1 MAKYKIGDTIHK
13 IGEKQL
19 RPLKIEAI
27 TKDEE
32 YVFEDKGFY
41 LGSDCDAL
49 FELVTGETYRH
60 YTKQGLFYSLIPRPP
75 KIELDEKKIRE
86 ILESSEIT
94 SRFSIREFLE
104 ESIIK
109 SHFEQDSNGDM
120 MRKPLDDL

>member
-27 TKDEE
+27 TKDGEF
-32 YVFEDKGFY
+32 VFEDKGLY
-41 LGSDCDAL
+41 LDSECDDL
-49 FELVTGETYRH
+49 FELVTDETYRH

-75 KIELDEKKIRE
+75 KIELDEKRIRE

-109 SHFEQDSNGDM
+109 SHFEQDTNGDM

>member
-32 YVFEDKGFY
+32 YVFEDKGLY
-41 LGSDCDAL
+41 LDSECDDL
-49 FELVTGETYRH
+49 FELVTDETYRH

-75 KIELDEKKIRE
+75 KIELDEKRIRE

-109 SHFEQDSNGDM
+109 SHFEQDTNGDM

>member
-32 YVFEDKGFY
+32 YVFEDKGLY
-41 LGSDCDAL
+41 LDSDCDDL
-49 FELVTGETYRH
+49 FELVTDETYRH

-86 ILESSEIT
+86 LLESSEIT

>member
-41 LGSDCDAL
+41 LDSDCDDL

-75 KIELDEKKIRE
+75 KIELDEKRIRE

-109 SHFEQDSNGDM
+109 SHFEQDTNGDM
-120 MRKPLDDL
+120 MRKEP

>member
-32 YVFEDKGFY
+32 YVFEDKGLY
-41 LGSDCDAL
+41 LDSDCDDL
-49 FELVTGETYRH
+49 FELVTGETYRN

-75 KIELDEKKIRE
+75 NIKLDEKRIRE
-86 ILESSEIT
+86 LLESSEIT

-109 SHFEQDSNGDM
+109 SHFEQDTNGDM

>member
-27 TKDEE
+27 TEDGE
-32 YVFEDKGFY
+32 YVFEDKGLY
-41 LGSDCDAL
+41 LDSECDDL
-49 FELVTGETYRH
+49 FELVTDETYRH

-86 ILESSEIT
+86 LLESSEMT
-94 SRFSIREFLE
+94 SRFSIQEYIEHENLKRAFVR
-104 ESIIK
+104 
-109 SHFEQDSNGDM
+109 DANGDM
-120 MRKPLDDL
+120 MRNPIDDL

>member
-13 IGEKQL
+13 IGEKEL

-32 YVFEDKGFY
+32 YVFEDKGLY
-41 LGSDCDAL
+41 LDSDCDDL
-49 FELVTGETYRH
+49 FELVTDETYRH

-86 ILESSEIT
+86 LLESSEIT
-94 SRFSIREFLE
+94 SRFSILEFLE

-109 SHFEQDSNGDM
+109 SHFEQDTNGDM